1 MRRSITIKFL
11 SYFDGCIQPQIM
23 VAPGGTEIG
32 LVTVKKVMDMDDGS
46 IRVESA
52 ADVATTFIFT
62 LN

>member
-1 MRRSITIKFL
+1 M

>member
-1 MRRSITIKFL
+1 
-11 SYFDGCIQPQIM
+11 M

-32 LVTVKKVMDMDDGS
+32 LVTVKKVMDMHDGS